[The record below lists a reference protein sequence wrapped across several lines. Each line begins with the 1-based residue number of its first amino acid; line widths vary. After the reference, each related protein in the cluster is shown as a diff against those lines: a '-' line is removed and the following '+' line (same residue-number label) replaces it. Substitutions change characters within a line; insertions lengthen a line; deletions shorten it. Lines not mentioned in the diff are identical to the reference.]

1 MCQLKP
7 FKLILLCYLTF
18 GNNTIFFMLL
28 FLNNR
33 VILFNC
39 SIYCSIF
46 LNPIAKLIIPKGIPT
61 KEAEAEIKVKWN
73 KKMKY
78 ISNCR
83 S

>member
-7 FKLILLCYLTF
+7 FKLRLLCYLTF

-28 FLNNR
+28 FLFLNIR

-39 SIYCSIF
+39 SIYCSNF
-46 LNPIAKLIIPKGIPT
+46 FSPIAKLIIPIGIPT

-78 ISNCR
+78 IQ
-83 S
+83 